1 MQVTRISQRG
11 GAVTLINVFT
21 VATENQQRLLDV
33 LVEAT
38 EPVMRGLP
46 SFVAANLHKSL
57 DGTKVA
63 NYTQWR
69 SQEHFGDA
77 RGFRGSHEH
86 AESRR
91 DRRKVRAAPVRGLL
105 RQRGSKFLGPRSR
118 EPMSRQQKRP
128 PVKSGGRTLLS
139 LRRYLVFQHV
149 RPQLQERRIDD
160 V

>member
-1 MQVTRISQRG
+1 MTRISQRG

-69 SQEHFGDA
+69 SQEHFGELEDSEA
-77 RGFRGSHEH
+77 AMNMRKA
-86 AESRR
+86 AEIAE
-91 DRRKVRAAPVRGLL
+91 KCEPHLYEVYFVNGAPN
-105 RQRGSKFLGPRSR
+105 S
-118 EPMSRQQKRP
+118 
-128 PVKSGGRTLLS
+128 
-139 LRRYLVFQHV
+139 
-149 RPQLQERRIDD
+149 
-160 V
+160 